1 MIKAAIIGA
10 GAIAGVHAEA
20 FIRFPEL
27 CEVRAVCDIYVEKAQ
42 DIIEKHHLTQ
52 AKAYRTWRR
61 PSRPRTLILS
71 PSACRLS
78 PRRQYRKSP
87 GNGLPRAGGKA
98 YGKLIGGVRPD
109 DRCL

>member
-42 DIIEKHHLTQ
+42 DLM
-52 AKAYRTWRR
+52 
-61 PSRPRTLILS
+61 
-71 PSACRLS
+71 
-78 PRRQYRKSP
+78 KSTSQP
-87 GNGLPRAGGKA
+87 GKGLQDHGG
-98 YGKLIGGVRPD
+98 GHRGRGH
-109 DRCL
+109 